1 MWVCRIPV
9 NLPFSNEFL
18 VTFTAGF
25 ERICWGIFR
34 GQSDIGALCKRNLTA
49 KSFKLCFH
57 PTSILTVMT
66 SIRRKIYLSD
76 IIIIVLNVTCFLSS
90 CPFLFISCFWFCWR
104 RTVMFYIIYSQYF
117 LKTEK
122 NRSKTLKPKN
132 KNICSL
138 QLYEKITMT

>member
-76 IIIIVLNVTCFLSS
+76 IIIIILNVTCFLSS
-90 CPFLFISCFWFCWR
+90 CPFLFI
-104 RTVMFYIIYSQYF
+104 YLLLLILLKAYSNVLHYLLSILSENRKESKQNV
-117 LKTEK
+117 KT
-122 NRSKTLKPKN
+122 
-132 KNICSL
+132 
-138 QLYEKITMT
+138 